1 MWFPWN
7 ELLMCMSKRLI
18 WSIPRP
24 PMELKEG
31 DISHQRNL
39 RRMEKL
45 RCQMLLKKGQWGGSW
60 PWWWPQHQPFYCS
73 AYNQDLCSYT
83 DQDFFHINRGVMS
96 TVMFLVKIAFILKT
110 CLYVECLKE
119 TEHLMWLL
127 KERIE
132 ENCCRKLHWS
142 SKSLYFCCKV
152 LPVVF
157 ALI

>member
-1 MWFPWN
+1 MTHFRLLQLRTLFFFTATTLGYLCWTRASKELTFATSVLHMWFPWN

-110 CLYVECLKE
+110 CL
-119 TEHLMWLL
+119 
-127 KERIE
+127 
-132 ENCCRKLHWS
+132 
-142 SKSLYFCCKV
+142 
-152 LPVVF
+152 
-157 ALI
+157 